1 MSERTERIISTVSA
15 CPHLEGAVTR
25 DPATG
30 HFLVTGYDEAVAVLR
45 DVETFS
51 NDHELILG
59 HHGDAIGWVHPG
71 YPDVD
76 EIYAAAEPNIETLHF
91 LDPPAHTR
99 QRRRINRWFAS
110 KRARTTWRPMAEQLV
125 DELIDGFIGDGH
137 VELMSQFAAPVPI
150 RVIGAIL
157 GVDVTDVERVRRWS
171 DAFVSSMGVDL
182 DHEGWRE
189 KATSHVETQQFFLAE
204 IQARLDHPDEPTDDL
219 LGELVAAATSGAVAG
234 GDEPFTVPEI
244 VNAMQHL
251 LAAGNE
257 TTTQAI
263 GLMTR
268 LLVEHPEELA
278 KVQADPTLL
287 PNAVEEALRLESPT
301 QGLWRHCR
309 RDAVIGGVSIPAG
322 SMVIVMFGP
331 ANRDGAAF
339 ACPEAFTVDRPNAQQ
354 HLAFGQGIHFCV
366 GAGLARMEVQV
377 AVGRLLER
385 LPGLRLAPDAEPT
398 YGDSWLLR
406 QLRTLP
412 LVFDV
417 R

>member
-1 MSERTERIISTVSA
+1 VSVVVD
-15 CPHLEGAVTR
+15 G
-25 DPATG
+25 DTG

-51 NDHELILG
+51 NDHDLILR
-59 HHGDAIGWVHPG
+59 HHGDAIGWVQPG

-76 EIYAAAEPNIETLHF
+76 AIYATAEPNIETLHF
-91 LDPPAHTR
+91 LDPPQHTK

-110 KRARTTWRPMAEQLV
+110 RRAQTTWRPMAEQLV
-125 DELIDGFIGDGH
+125 DELIDGFAADGR
-137 VELMSQFAAPVPI
+137 VELMSQFAVPVPI

-157 GVDVTDVERVRRWS
+157 GVDVADVEKVQRWS

-182 DHEGWRE
+182 DHAGWRE
-189 KATSHVETQQFFLAE
+189 KARSHVETQRFFLGE

-219 LGELVAAATSGAVAG
+219 LGELVAAATSGEAAD

-257 TTTQAI
+257 TTSQAI
-263 GLMTR
+263 GLMVR
-268 LLVEHPEELA
+268 LLVEHPDQLA
-278 KVQADPTLL
+278 AVQADPALL

-309 RDAVIGGVSIPAG
+309 QDAVIGGVPIPAG

-331 ANRDGAAF
+331 ANRDAGTF
-339 ACPEAFTVDRPNAQQ
+339 TCPEAFRIDRPNSQQ

-377 AVGRLLER
+377 AVGRLLDR
-385 LPGLRLAPDAEPT
+385 LTGLRLAPDAEPT
-398 YGDSWLLR
+398 HGDSWLLR

-412 LVFDV
+412 LVFEI